1 MTFIFCVNTRNV
13 GEVVVV
19 VFFLVLLMFFKS
31 QNIIFVTAA
40 ENYGVMAI
48 HMPSGAH
55 SFLSVMGAKSGK
67 MNSCVHILP
76 FYWFTMLNSKSEYIT
91 S

>member
-1 MTFIFCVNTRNV
+1 
-13 GEVVVV
+13 
-19 VFFLVLLMFFKS
+19 MFFKS

-40 ENYGVMAI
+40 GVMAI